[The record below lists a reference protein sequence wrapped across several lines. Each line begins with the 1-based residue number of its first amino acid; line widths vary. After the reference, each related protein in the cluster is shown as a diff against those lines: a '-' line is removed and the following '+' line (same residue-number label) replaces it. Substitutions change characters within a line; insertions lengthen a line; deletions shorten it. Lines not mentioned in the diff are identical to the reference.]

1 MALQA
6 KELIYGA
13 IALAISFIGIAG
25 FFALLDAPY
34 LAMLQIAIYVGA
46 VVVLILFTIML
57 VRRERGEEMDKRT
70 DAAEG
75 SMGLWLAGLLALA
88 ISGVVA
94 LAGTS
99 LPTQAPAGESTR
111 IRLRSSFDAPIPCP
125 IDYTRIVAFS
135 CTAWSSS
142 IGKGGAING
151 NINEL
156 SDRFGSSTW
165 NWSIWLKREEER
177 N

>member
-1 MALQA
+1 MVSLAVPPDISFVVLTVVTIIGAIMALQA

-13 IALAISFIGIAG
+13 IALATSFIGIAG
-25 FFALLDAPY
+25 FFTLLDAPY

-57 VRRERGEEMDKRT
+57 VRREQGEEMDERT
-70 DAAEG
+70 DNEG

-99 LPTQAPAGESTR
+99 LPTEAPAANLPVSDLGPALT
-111 IRLRSSFDAPIPCP
+111 LQYPVPL
-125 IDYTRIVAFS
+125 IVLALLLS
-135 CTAWSSS
+135 ASLL
-142 IGKGGAING
+142 GA
-151 NINEL
+151 L
-156 SDRFGSSTW
+156 V
-165 NWSIWLKREEER
+165 LAKVER
-177 N
+177 

>member
-1 MALQA
+1 MVSLVIPSDISFVVLTAVTIIGAIMALQA
-6 KELIYGA
+6 RELIYGA

-57 VRRERGEEMDKRT
+57 VRRERAEEMDKRA
-70 DAAEG
+70 DAEG

-99 LPTQAPAGESTR
+99 LPTDAPAATLPVSDLGPVLMLQYPVPLIILALLLSAG
-111 IRLRSSFDAPIPCP
+111 LL
-125 IDYTRIVAFS
+125 
-135 CTAWSSS
+135 
-142 IGKGGAING
+142 GA
-151 NINEL
+151 L
-156 SDRFGSSTW
+156 V
-165 NWSIWLKREEER
+165 LAKVER
-177 N
+177 